1 MIKVTAI
8 NNNEYYLNEE
18 NIEKMESVPET
29 MITMTND
36 KKYMVNESIEE
47 VIEKIVTFKKRFIN
61 LR

>member
-36 KKYMVNESIEE
+36 KKYMVTESIEE
-47 VIEKIVTFKKRFIN
+47 VIQKIVTFKKRFIN

>member
-8 NNNEYYLNEE
+8 NNNEYYLNED

-36 KKYMVNESIEE
+36 KKYIVIESIED
-47 VIEKIVTFKKRFIN
+47 VIDKIVVFKKRLIN